1 MDRSAL
7 PLGSSKNGWIKEVNG
22 KRAFRYAIISG
33 GVSRTYGTPAYAKY
47 AIPAIKMAGYPY
59 QMPTASSRGDVFM
72 NTETQRH
79 RVFLLSAEP
88 SISVPLCLC
97 VLFCTRSTSGRIYA
111 LRALKKN
118 IKKQE
123 KQEKTMMVLLCFWG
137 FILFFIR
144 PLADFVPFSREKE
157 IPATQN
163 DWAAGR
169 LGSGIT
175 NPLQQKDYRMSFCTR
190 VMPLS

>member
-1 MDRSAL
+1 MCLCVHKNVPARRCRRHLIRVASHFRSAL
-7 PLGSSKNGWIKEVNG
+7 PLGSSKNGWYGI
-22 KRAFRYAIISG
+22 F
-33 GVSRTYGTPAYAKY
+33 GVSGRAVGTRYTAADNRVPKGTLSVH
-47 AIPAIKMAGYPY
+47 ILDPAIKMAGYPY

-97 VLFCTRSTSGRIYA
+97 VLFCTRSTSGRIYT

-123 KQEKTMMVLLCFWG
+123 KQEKTMMVLFCFWG

-144 PLADFVPFSREKE
+144 PLADFVPFSQEKE
-157 IPATQN
+157 IPAAQN
-163 DWAAGR
+163 VTGQR
-169 LGSGIT
+169 GG
-175 NPLQQKDYRMSFCTR
+175 
-190 VMPLS
+190 